1 MPKCG
6 TCGSSVA
13 ENSRFCS
20 SCGQPLNPGD
30 MPTMAED
37 DLPTMGNTTFQA
49 MAGDMPTIDEAD
61 ESPRVATRPPSAK
74 VPSSPRPASA
84 PRTPSSRFISSHP
97 SSSEGRFLPGVVVAD
112 RYRIIALLGAGGMG
126 EVYRADDLSLGQ
138 GVALKFLPETASQ
151 DPDVLERFRNE
162 VRIARRVSHPNVCRV
177 YDMAELDG
185 QIFISMEYI
194 DGEDL
199 SSLLRRIGRLPS
211 DKALEIARQLCA
223 GLAAAHR
230 EGVLHRDLKP
240 SNIMLDGRGRAVM
253 TDFGLAG
260 LAEQIQGRDVRSGT
274 PAYMAPEQLT
284 GAEVSVRSDIYALGL
299 VMYEVFTG
307 KRPHD
312 VSSLPD
318 LVKQRQ
324 ERTTSNPS
332 SWVRDLDPAVERVIM
347 RCLEPNPQ
355 MRPSSALAV
364 AAALP
369 GGDPLAA
376 ALAAGETPSPQM
388 VAAAG
393 EHAGFSPRVAFLGLL
408 ATLIGF
414 AVFLYFAAEQNGLSM
429 MRLEHPPDVL
439 SAKAREAISKLGYN
453 LPSVDRAHGF
463 SYDQDYL
470 EYVRTHDKPI
480 PDWKKTLSERVPLL
494 RYWYR
499 QSPREMVADSFWGSL
514 IPGVVQF
521 DDPQPIQSGM
531 INLRT
536 DSDGRLIYFQAV
548 PPELD
553 ESPQAPATPDWTPLF
568 AAADLNL
575 QQFQSAEPEW
585 NSLAD
590 SDVRAAWIGK
600 WPGTD
605 RALRVE
611 AAAWHGQPVFF
622 SMVGPW
628 TRPERMRPFEI
639 TPRQKASGIVVLTL
653 AVLLLTAAILL
664 AYRNLVKG
672 KGDRKGALRLALFTF
687 TVQMVLFFVRTHYV
701 PTFDMFGIIVIAVST
716 ALFFAAL
723 MGVLYLALEP
733 YVRRHWPQTIISW
746 TRLVD
751 GRLKDPL
758 VGRDI
763 CSGLLMGTAWIVV
776 FGIGGHFLARAG
788 DVPSLGSTDYLLGLR
803 ETVGIW
809 LSTVV
814 NSVLGTLIFFFVLVL
829 LRVFLK
835 NQYLAAAL
843 FVALFSTPQLLN
855 ANKLLIAA
863 PVWIIIY
870 LIAAVAVVRWG
881 LVVLGTATLLA
892 NILLNTPI
900 SFDFSKW
907 YTTNSTLTVLAF
919 VALGAWAFYHSLA
932 GQELW
937 KGEMFE

>member
-1 MPKCG
+1 M
-6 TCGSSVA
+6 A
-13 ENSRFCS
+13 
-20 SCGQPLNPGD
+20 GD
-30 MPTMAED
+30 D
-37 DLPTMGNTTFQA
+37 VPTMGNTTFHA
-49 MAGDMPTIDEAD
+49 MAAGGEMPTIDESD
-61 ESPRVATRPPSAK
+61 ESPRVSTKPPSSKA
-74 VPSSPRPASA
+74 PASPRTPG
-84 PRTPSSRFISSHP
+84 PPKTPSSRFVSSHP
-97 SSSEGRFLPGVVVAD
+97 SSAEGRFLPGVVVAD
-112 RYRIIALLGAGGMG
+112 RYRVIALLGAGGMG

-138 GVALKFLPETASQ
+138 GVALKFLPEAASQ

-177 YDMAELDG
+177 YDMAEVDR

-240 SNIMLDGRGRAVM
+240 SNVMLDGRGRAVM

-260 LAEQIQGRDVRSGT
+260 IAEQIQGRDVRSGT

-284 GAEVSVRSDIYALGL
+284 GSEVSVRSDIYALGL
-299 VMYEVFTG
+299 VLYEVFTG

-312 VSSLPD
+312 VSSLPE
-318 LVKQRQ
+318 LVRQRQ

-332 SWVRDLDPAVERVIM
+332 SWVRDLDPVVERVIM
-347 RCLEPNPQ
+347 RCLEPNPE

-393 EHAGFSPRVAFLGLL
+393 ENAGFAPRTALFGLVATIIGL
-408 ATLIGF
+408 AS
-414 AVFLYFAAEQNGLSM
+414 FLYLAAEQNGLSM
-429 MRLEHPPDVL
+429 MRLEHPPEVL
-439 SAKAREAISKLGYN
+439 SAKARDAVSKLGYN
-453 LPSVDRAHGF
+453 LPPVDRAQGF
-463 SYDQDYL
+463 SYDLDYL
-470 EYVRTHDKPI
+470 EYVRTQDKPI
-480 PDWKKTLSERVPLL
+480 PDWNKTLSERVPLL
-494 RYWYR
+494 CYWYR
-499 QSPREMVADSFWGSL
+499 QSPREMVPDGFWNSL

-521 DDPQPIQSGM
+521 DDPHPIQSGM
-531 INLRT
+531 VNLRT
-536 DSDGRLIYFQAV
+536 DAEGRLVYFLAI

-553 ESPQAPATPDWTPLF
+553 EHPQATTTPDWAALF
-568 AAADLNL
+568 AAADLNPQQL
-575 QQFQSAEPEW
+575 QVAQPEW

-590 SDVRAAWIGK
+590 SDVRAAWTGK

-605 RALRVE
+605 RPLRVE
-611 AAAWHGQPVFF
+611 AAGWHGKPVFF

-639 TPRQKASGIVVLTL
+639 TPRQKASGIVVLTV
-653 AVLLLTAAILL
+653 AMLLLAAAILL

-672 KGDRKGALRLALFTF
+672 KGDRRGALRLALFVF
-687 TVQMVLFFVRTHYV
+687 SVQMVLFFLRTHYV
-701 PTFDMFGIIVIAVST
+701 PTFEMFGTIVIAVST
-716 ALFFAAL
+716 GLFFAAL

-751 GRLKDPL
+751 GRINDPL

-763 CSGLLMGTAWIVV
+763 CSGLLMGSAWVVV
-776 FGIGGHFLARAG
+776 FGIGGHLLARVG
-788 DVPSLGSTDYLLGLR
+788 DVPSLGSTEYLLGLR
-803 ETVGIW
+803 ETGGIW
-809 LSTVV
+809 LGTIVS
-814 NSVLGTLIFFFVLVL
+814 SILGTLVFFFVLVL
-829 LRVFLK
+829 LRVLLK
-835 NQYLAAAL
+835 NQYLAAAA

-907 YTTNSTLTVLAF
+907 YTTNSVLTVLAF
-919 VALGAWAFYHSLA
+919 VVLGAWAFYHGLA
-932 GQELW
+932 GQKLW